1 MEPAHLP
8 VHRTPSVPDRIHEDL
23 AGKELAPAEAAL
35 SAPAV
40 GVDRDP
46 GSLQRDGYRLG
57 RTCRNNILAHTADDR
72 DLIRLS
78 DAFRRISG
86 QCADV
91 SRLSEDI
98 LTEAADRNAQLSE
111 NF

>member
-23 AGKELAPAEAAL
+23 AGAALTPAEAAF

-46 GSLQRDGYRLG
+46 GPLARDRYMLG
-57 RTCRNNILAHTADDR
+57 RT
-72 DLIRLS
+72 
-78 DAFRRISG
+78 
-86 QCADV
+86 
-91 SRLSEDI
+91 
-98 LTEAADRNAQLSE
+98 
-111 NF
+111 

>member
-8 VHRTPSVPDRIHEDL
+8 VQRAPSVPDRIHKDL
-23 AGKELAPAEAAL
+23 SGKKLTPAEAAL
-35 SAPAV
+35 SASAV
-40 GVDRDP
+40 CIDRDP
-46 GSLQRDGYRLG
+46 GSLERDGYRLG
-57 RTCRNNILAHTADDR
+57 RTCRNNILTHTEDDR

-78 DAFRRISG
+78 DAFRRITG
-86 QCADV
+86 QSTDI
-91 SRLSEDI
+91 SRLSENI